1 MSAIETSDK
10 LIAEWQPGDL
20 PTELKYRDSLARF
33 FRDRLKDK
41 ATVETE
47 CRHNGTTIDFHLK
60 QSGFFGSSEV
70 FIELKRNLVSKTS
83 LDRLVGQ
90 VESLD
95 PKKNCVIVI
104 FCGETNPALVMRFKE
119 KYKNVIWKDLFG
131 NMPVVLKEPASA
143 KKD

>member
-1 MSAIETSDK
+1 MSAIGTANR

-47 CRHNGTTIDFHLK
+47 YRHGGTTIDVYLK

-70 FIELKRNLVSKTS
+70 FIELKRNLLSKTT

-95 PKKNCVIVI
+95 PKKNCII
-104 FCGETNPALVMRFKE
+104 DFLWN
-119 KYKNVIWKDLFG
+119 D
-131 NMPVVLKEPASA
+131 
-143 KKD
+143 